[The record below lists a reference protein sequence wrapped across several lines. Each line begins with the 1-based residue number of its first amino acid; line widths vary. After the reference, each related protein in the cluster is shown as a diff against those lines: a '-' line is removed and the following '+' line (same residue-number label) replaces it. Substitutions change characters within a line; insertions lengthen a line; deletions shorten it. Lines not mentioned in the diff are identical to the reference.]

1 MLHTLTGGTDADMHT
16 RAYILF
22 VLWNLYLAKSSRSK
36 RTQIFL
42 TISGLGTPEITG
54 DRVEVKNKPQIC
66 SNGDTNGKQKMQFT
80 KKEDKNGAYYSLR
93 LSPDLYEKLKTLSY
107 QKRKPMSVLI
117 IEAVVE
123 KYELDEKVENGK

>member
-1 MLHTLTGGTDADMHT
+1 
-16 RAYILF
+16 
-22 VLWNLYLAKSSRSK
+22 
-36 RTQIFL
+36 
-42 TISGLGTPEITG
+42 
-54 DRVEVKNKPQIC
+54 
-66 SNGDTNGKQKMQFT
+66 MQFT